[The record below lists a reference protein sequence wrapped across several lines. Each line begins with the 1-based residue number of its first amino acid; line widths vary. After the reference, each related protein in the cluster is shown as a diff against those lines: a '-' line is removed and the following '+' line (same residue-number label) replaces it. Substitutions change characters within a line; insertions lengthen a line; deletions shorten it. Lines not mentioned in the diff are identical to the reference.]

1 MADLDYYGADYGAE
15 EPSRFLDAVR
25 DFGFANWAG
34 AITSVGLTAGL
45 AVWAVDMTLR
55 DVSGV
60 PVIAALEGPMREAP
74 ANPGGTVAPFQGL
87 ALSDIT
93 SGGSAAPAPEQI
105 VLAPPAVLLDAPAL
119 SERMA
124 VAMQVEETEAEVA
137 IVEAPVV
144 AEVEVMSMQDAVRLA
159 LAEAVGDGSLPA
171 DGQPASALVDPT
183 AMPAS
188 TEPGLARSMRPRSRP
203 QRLSRIA
210 AMAPATLPTE
220 APTQQP
226 GTQVA
231 SLGVI
236 SLPMRD
242 AVDLAPGTR
251 VAQLGDFE
259 SEVRRPRRMGPD
271 GVCVPR
277 PDAGQAA
284 AGGEGDLGRARLLAP
299 ARRRV
304 PRRHRS
310 PPLLLPTAGARRD
323 LHPRHHPL
331 NDVPGAFI
339 LGCEGP
345 DLSARE
351 AAFFRDTDPWGFILF
366 ARNVDTPDR
375 LRRLTAAL
383 RDAVGRDAP
392 VLIDQEGG
400 RVQRLG
406 PPAWPAWPDPL
417 DQMRQV
423 TDPER
428 AMFLRAALI
437 AFDLRDVGIDVN
449 CTPTADIASSDTHPF
464 LRSRLYGEDVE
475 TVVARARANADGCL
489 RGGVLPVI
497 KHIPGHGRG
506 TVDSHLG
513 LPVVDTPLDALRA
526 SDFEVFRQLRDL
538 PLGMSAHV
546 VYSAI
551 DSEPGTISAPV
562 IAEVRGTIGFDGL
575 LMTDDISMGA
585 LPGGLLERARGALS
599 AGCDVVLHCNGEM
612 DEMERLAAA
621 LPSLNA
627 AGTRRAN
634 RALAMRREPPALDIE
649 AARAELASLAV

>member
-259 SEVRRPRRMGPD
+259 SE
-271 GVCVPR
+271 
-277 PDAGQAA
+277 
-284 AGGEGDLGRARLLAP
+284 
-299 ARRRV
+299 
-304 PRRHRS
+304 
-310 PPLLLPTAGARRD
+310 
-323 LHPRHHPL
+323 
-331 NDVPGAFI
+331 
-339 LGCEGP
+339 
-345 DLSARE
+345 
-351 AAFFRDTDPWGFILF
+351 
-366 ARNVDTPDR
+366 
-375 LRRLTAAL
+375 
-383 RDAVGRDAP
+383 
-392 VLIDQEGG
+392 
-400 RVQRLG
+400 
-406 PPAWPAWPDPL
+406 
-417 DQMRQV
+417 
-423 TDPER
+423 
-428 AMFLRAALI
+428 
-437 AFDLRDVGIDVN
+437 
-449 CTPTADIASSDTHPF
+449 AD
-464 LRSRLYGEDVE
+464 
-475 TVVARARANADGCL
+475 
-489 RGGVLPVI
+489 
-497 KHIPGHGRG
+497 
-506 TVDSHLG
+506 
-513 LPVVDTPLDALRA
+513 
-526 SDFEVFRQLRDL
+526 
-538 PLGMSAHV
+538 
-546 VYSAI
+546 
-551 DSEPGTISAPV
+551 
-562 IAEVRGTIGFDGL
+562 
-575 LMTDDISMGA
+575 
-585 LPGGLLERARGALS
+585 
-599 AGCDVVLHCNGEM
+599 
-612 DEMERLAAA
+612 
-621 LPSLNA
+621 
-627 AGTRRAN
+627 
-634 RALAMRREPPALDIE
+634 
-649 AARAELASLAV
+649 ARAEWDRMAYAFRDQMQGKQRLVEKATSGGRDFWRLRVAGFQDGTEARRFCSQLLARDATCIPVTIR